1 VGGVVIVVLGIGA
14 ISGVQYLKYRYS
26 PEYKTYKEA
35 QRLIKEY
42 NEDPYGGNTPEE
54 TLQLFIDAL
63 KKGDIDLA
71 SKYFVMEKWE
81 EINKRFNGLDENQ
94 ISSMVE
100 KLQRTELT
108 KQENTAF
115 FTLVDKNRVVESE
128 LVMIKHRVNKRW
140 KISEL

>member
-63 KKGDIDLA
+63 KKGDTDLA
-71 SKYFVMEKWE
+71 SKYFVMEKWSKKTE
-81 EINKRFNGLDENQ
+81 ELRIGKEKGNLD
-94 ISSMVE
+94 
-100 KLQRTELT
+100 KLVGIVSKMGSGQRNSTGTYFFST
-108 KQENTAF
+108 KDGFGMQLIQTKAS
-115 FTLVDKNRVVESE
+115 K
-128 LVMIKHRVNKRW
+128 KW
-140 KISEL
+140 KIEEL